1 MILLTYPFIFPVS
14 VYFISV
20 LLHTVGGLNCT
31 DYVDVQ
37 RIGNNEMTRNRL
49 GIVPRLK
56 FTFNARITRIR
67 VRLLPDRQ
75 RNDYPYIQVWRPS
88 SQDSTIYTKIAQV
101 HVKHSHITKLE
112 YIEADISLTGLNR
125 IPVQLGDVVGY
136 YHPFDAGYKV
146 RTIDTSGYVL
156 YKFLDDGSAVKSIDL
171 NNAHVRTNHRQPL
184 IKFTVG
190 K

>member
-1 MILLTYPFIFPVS
+1 
-14 VYFISV
+14 
-20 LLHTVGGLNCT
+20 VGGLNCT

-37 RIGNNEMTRNRL
+37 RIGSDEMTRNRL
-49 GIVPRLK
+49 GIVPRLN
-56 FTFNARITRIR
+56 FTFNARITKIR
-67 VRLLPDRQ
+67 VRLLPDKN

-101 HVKHSHITKLE
+101 QVKHSHINKLE
-112 YIEADISLTGLNR
+112 YIEADIPLVGLNR

-146 RTIDTSGYVL
+146 RTIETIGYLL
-156 YKFLDDGSAVKSIDL
+156 YEFLDDGSTAKSIDL
-171 NNAHVRTNHRQPL
+171 NNARRQTNHRQPL